1 MDTTLSEPSQTE
13 CVSMSAEEKLRLRLN
28 KFHLI
33 IPVVVSVSLALASP
47 FVDEGDLDGL
57 LVVVGILSFLVTG
70 PVALLGLGVD
80 YLLCRFRPVVAWVF
94 AVIHWVVFLPL
105 VGSLVFP

>member
-33 IPVVVSVSLALASP
+33 IPVLIGVFLFVAPEFTNETGFNVFVVIIGVVS
-47 FVDEGDLDGL
+47 
-57 LVVVGILSFLVTG
+57 LVATG

-105 VGSLVFP
+105 VGSLVFR